1 MCEPKDHGGKRCDS
15 CVHLARGTHLVAKTA
30 EIHAGVHR
38 QQVKKIITQ
47 VRREE
52 ARLAGVRPVVET
64 AAPQAVQEF
73 INQEKESIMSDSKIS
88 DATRES
94 MAQRWDQVAEA
105 PRVPLALL
113 RAWQRVTAWAR
124 SGLLRTLGAGLLVS
138 TLAACS
144 AGGGSPAEPLVTS
157 TVPGTTQSAPA
168 QPGGEATEAPAVVDN
183 ETSFA
188 VDAASI
194 SVPQDVVDNYGP
206 DLAGRLGS
214 DALATASLANEI
226 AELHHARTGSEVE
239 YWTVYR
245 ESMTPELWNTVSAD
259 VTAYE
264 AGDAAAG
271 DRLAGLAPY
280 AERDGSLATVDGVS
294 YAAGEQ
300 GISIDITGTP
310 TVSLSDAG
318 RVAVDLPQT
327 ARAYAADGSV
337 LVFSMNKVLYFTP
350 SASGWLLD
358 SYAPRNVS
366 DVIVERGE

>member
-1 MCEPKDHGGKRCDS
+1 MCEEKARGGKRCDS

-30 EIHAGVHR
+30 EIHSGMDR
-38 QQVKKIITQ
+38 QAVKRVITQ

-64 AAPQAVQEF
+64 APEEAVQSF
-73 INQEKESIMSDSKIS
+73 IDQEKEKIMEDSKIS

-94 MAQRWDQVAEA
+94 MAQRWDQVGES

-144 AGGGSPAEPLVTS
+144 AGGGSPAEPLITP
-157 TVPGTTQSAPA
+157 TVPGSTQSAPA
-168 QPGGEATEAPAVVDN
+168 QPGGEATEPPAVVGN

-188 VDAASI
+188 IDAASI
-194 SVPQDVVDNYGP
+194 EIPQEVVTAYGP

-214 DALATASLANEI
+214 DALATASLANE
-226 AELHHARTGSEVE
+226 AQDLHHAREGDELG
-239 YWTVYR
+239 YWSVYR
-245 ESMTPELWNTVSAD
+245 ESMTPELWNTISAD
-259 VTAYE
+259 VSAHA

-271 DRLAGLAPY
+271 DRLDGLAPH
-280 AERDGSLATVDGVS
+280 AGRDGSLATVDGVPYS
-294 YAAGEQ
+294 AGAE
-300 GISIDITGTP
+300 GVSIEITGTP

-327 ARAYAADGSV
+327 ARAYATDGSV

-350 SASGWLLD
+350 GESGWLLD

-366 DVIVERGE
+366 DVTVERGE